1 MTVTD
6 PVTTEPATSNG
17 APQGGTC
24 PYAEFPLPRRG
35 DVLPAEVAVLREE
48 RPIAKVRTLTGD
60 PAWLVSSHALAK
72 QVLEDERFSL
82 KDTANPGV
90 PRQYALTI
98 PPEVVNN
105 MGNINSAGLRN
116 AVMKTLSPRADRELD
131 GWLRAEAHRLIDGLV
146 AQGAPGELRDGF
158 TEPYSAA
165 LHCRLLGIP
174 TDDWRR
180 LMAGIDVAF
189 ITSPT
194 PFAGATPNWY
204 KDLGYM
210 VGQLNA
216 DPEPTDGLLGRFA
229 ELRRSPD
236 VSDRVS
242 DELLATVALSLFGAG
257 AVSTS
262 SFLLNAIVYL
272 CEQPELADRLRA
284 EPALIGAAVDELLR
298 VNLSIGDALPRLAL
312 DDVQVGDVMVRA
324 GELVLV
330 LVEGAN
336 YDPAVFPDPE
346 RIDFGRTSNPH
357 LAFGAGRHFCPASA
371 LGRTHAEIAITA
383 LVERLPALRLA
394 LPAEQLAWRP
404 GFIKRLPERLPVVW

>member
-1 MTVTD
+1 
-6 PVTTEPATSNG
+6 
-17 APQGGTC
+17 
-24 PYAEFPLPRRG
+24 
-35 DVLPAEVAVLREE
+35 
-48 RPIAKVRTLTGD
+48 
-60 PAWLVSSHALAK
+60 
-72 QVLEDERFSL
+72 VLEDERFSL

-116 AVMKTLSPRADRELD
+116 AVMKTLTPRADRELA
-131 GWLRAEAHRLIDGLV
+131 GWLEAEAHRLIDELV

-189 ITSPT
+189 ITSPQ
-194 PFAGATPNWY
+194 PFEGSTPNWY

-210 VGQLNA
+210 VGRLNA
-216 DPEPTDGLLGRFA
+216 DPEPTEGLLGRFV

-236 VSDRVS
+236 AADRIS

-262 SFLLNAIVYL
+262 SFLLHAIIYL
-272 CEQPELADRLRA
+272 VQQPELAERIRR
-284 EPALIGAAVDELLR
+284 EPTVIARAVDELLR
-298 VNLSIGDALPRLAL
+298 YNLSIGDALPRIALADIQL
-312 DDVQVGDVMVRA
+312 GDVLVKE

-330 LVEGAN
+330 LIEGAN
-336 YDPAVFPDPE
+336 YDPEIFPHPE
-346 RIDFGRTSNPH
+346 RIDFDRESNPH
-357 LAFGAGRHFCPASA
+357 LAFGGGRHFCPASA

-383 LVERLPALRLA
+383 LVQRLPELRLA
-394 LPAEQLAWRP
+394 LPADQLAWRP

>member
-1 MTVTD
+1 MT
-6 PVTTEPATSNG
+6 TS
-17 APQGGTC
+17 AQRE
-24 PYAEFPLPRRG
+24 AAFPLSRRG
-35 DVLPAEVAVLREE
+35 DVLPEEANRLRAEQPV
-48 RPIAKVRTLTGD
+48 AKVRTMTGD
-60 PAWLVSSHALAK
+60 EAWLVSSYALAK
-72 QVLEDERFSL
+72 QVLEDDRFSL

-116 AVMKTLSPRADRELD
+116 AVMKTLSPRADKELD
-131 GWLRAEAHRLIDGLV
+131 GWLEAQAHRLLDTLV
-146 AQGAPGELRDGF
+146 ADGAPGDLRDGF

-180 LMAGIDVAF
+180 LMSGIDLAF
-189 ITSPT
+189 ITSPA
-194 PFAGATPNWY
+194 PFEGSAPNWY

-210 VGQLNA
+210 RDRLNA
-216 DPEPTDGLLGRFA
+216 DPAPTEGLLGRFA

-236 VSDRVS
+236 VSDRVD

-262 SFLLNAIVYL
+262 AFLLHAIIALVQ
-272 CEQPELADRLRA
+272 QPELAERLRA
-284 EPALIGAAVDELLR
+284 EPAVIGRAVDELLR

-312 DDVQVGDVMVRA
+312 ADVRLGDVLVKE

-330 LVEGAN
+330 LIEGAN
-336 YDPAVFPDPE
+336 YDPEVFPHPE
-346 RIDFGRTSNPH
+346 KIDFDRDTNPH
-357 LAFGAGRHFCPASA
+357 LAFGGGRHFCPASA
-371 LGRTHAEIAITA
+371 LGRTHAEIALAA

-394 LPAEQLAWRP
+394 LPVEQLAWRP

>member
-1 MTVTD
+1 MTVTN
-6 PVTTEPATSNG
+6 PPTTDIA
-17 APQGGTC
+17 
-24 PYAEFPLPRRG
+24 FPLSRRG
-35 DVLPAEVAVLREE
+35 DVLPVEANRLREE
-48 RPIAKVRTLTGD
+48 TPIARVRTLTGD
-60 PAWLVSSHALAK
+60 PAWLVSSYALAK

-105 MGNINSAGLRN
+105 MGNINSAGLRD
-116 AVMKTLSPRADRELD
+116 AVMKTLSPRADRALD
-131 GWLRAEAHRLIDGLV
+131 GWLRAEAHRLIDELT
-146 AQGAPGELRDGF
+146 AQGAPGELRGDF
-158 TEPYSAA
+158 AEPYSAA
-165 LHCRLLGIP
+165 LHCRLLGLP
-174 TDDWRR
+174 AEDGRR
-180 LMAGIDVAF
+180 LMAGIDIAF
-189 ITSPT
+189 LTSPV
-194 PFAGATPNWY
+194 PFAGAAPNWY
-204 KDLGYM
+204 KDLGH
-210 VGQLNA
+210 VLGRLTA
-216 DPEPTDGLLGRFA
+216 DPEPVDGLLGRFA
-229 ELRRSPD
+229 ALRRSPD
-236 VSDRVS
+236 VSDRVG

-262 SFLLNAIVYL
+262 AFLLNAVVYL
-272 CEQPELADRLRA
+272 CERPELADRLRR
-284 EPALIGAAVDELLR
+284 EPALIGRAVDELLR

-312 DDVQVGDVMVRA
+312 VDVQVGEVLVQE

-346 RIDFGRTSNPH
+346 RIDFDRPSNPH

-371 LGRTHAEIAITA
+371 LGRTHAEIAVAA
-383 LVERLPALRLA
+383 LVERLPGLRLA

>member
-1 MTVTD
+1 MSD
-6 PVTTEPATSNG
+6 PT
-17 APQGGTC
+17 
-24 PYAEFPLPRRG
+24 FPLSRRG
-35 DVLPAEVAVLREE
+35 DVLPEEANRLREE
-48 RPIAKVRTLTGD
+48 RPVARVRTMTGD
-60 PAWLVSSHALAK
+60 PAWLVSSYALAK

-98 PPEVVNN
+98 PPEVVDS

-116 AVMKTLSPRADRELD
+116 AVMKTLSPRADKELD
-131 GWLRAEAHRLIDGLV
+131 GWLQAQAHRLIDTLV
-146 AQGAPGELRDGF
+146 EHGAPAELRDGF
-158 TEPYSAA
+158 AEPYSAA

-174 TDDWRR
+174 ADDWRR
-180 LMAGIDVAF
+180 LMAGVDVAF
-189 ITSPT
+189 LTSPV
-194 PFAGATPNWY
+194 PFVGAAPNWY

-210 VGQLNA
+210 VARLNA
-216 DPEPTDGLLGRFA
+216 DPEPEEGLLGRFA

-236 VSDRVS
+236 VSDRVG

-262 SFLLNAIVYL
+262 SFLLHAVIHLVQ
-272 CEQPELADRLRA
+272 QPELADRLRR
-284 EPALIGAAVDELLR
+284 EPALIGRAVDELLR
-298 VNLSIGDALPRLAL
+298 VNLSIGDALPRIALA
-312 DDVQVGDVMVRA
+312 DVRLGDVEVRE

-336 YDPAVFPDPE
+336 HDPAVFPEPE
-346 RIDFGRTSNPH
+346 RIDFDRTDNPH
-357 LAFGAGRHFCPASA
+357 LAFGAGHHFCPASA

-383 LVERLPALRLA
+383 LVERLPGLRLA
-394 LPAEQLAWRP
+394 LPVEQLAWRP

>member
-1 MTVTD
+1 MT
-6 PVTTEPATSNG
+6 TS
-17 APQGGTC
+17 AQRE
-24 PYAEFPLPRRG
+24 AAFPLSRRG
-35 DVLPAEVAVLREE
+35 DVLPEEANRLRAEQPV
-48 RPIAKVRTLTGD
+48 AKVRTMTGD
-60 PAWLVSSHALAK
+60 EAWLVSSYALAK
-72 QVLEDERFSL
+72 QVLEDDRFSL

-116 AVMKTLSPRADRELD
+116 AVMKTLSPRADKELD
-131 GWLRAEAHRLIDGLV
+131 GWLEAQAHRLLDTLV
-146 AQGAPGELRDGF
+146 ADGAPGDLRDGF

-180 LMAGIDVAF
+180 LMSGIDLAF
-189 ITSPT
+189 ITSPA
-194 PFAGATPNWY
+194 PFEGSAPNWY

-210 VGQLNA
+210 RDRLNA
-216 DPEPTDGLLGRFA
+216 DPAPTEGLLGRFA

-236 VSDRVS
+236 VSDRVD

-262 SFLLNAIVYL
+262 AFLLHAIIALVQ
-272 CEQPELADRLRA
+272 QPELAERLRA
-284 EPALIGAAVDELLR
+284 EPAVIGRAVDELLR

-312 DDVQVGDVMVRA
+312 ADVRLGDVLVKE

-330 LVEGAN
+330 LIEGAN
-336 YDPAVFPDPE
+336 HDPEVFPHPE
-346 RIDFGRTSNPH
+346 KIDFDRDTNPH
-357 LAFGAGRHFCPASA
+357 LAFGGGRHFCPASA
-371 LGRTHAEIAITA
+371 LGRTHAEIALAA

-394 LPAEQLAWRP
+394 LPVEQLAWRR

>member
-1 MTVTD
+1 MT
-6 PVTTEPATSNG
+6 TS
-17 APQGGTC
+17 AQRE
-24 PYAEFPLPRRG
+24 AAFPLSRRG
-35 DVLPAEVAVLREE
+35 DVLPEEANRLRAEQPV
-48 RPIAKVRTLTGD
+48 AKVRTMTGD
-60 PAWLVSSHALAK
+60 EAWLVSSYALAK
-72 QVLEDERFSL
+72 QVLEDDRFSL

-116 AVMKTLSPRADRELD
+116 AVMKTLSPRADKELD
-131 GWLRAEAHRLIDGLV
+131 GWLEAQAHRLLDTLV
-146 AQGAPGELRDGF
+146 ADGAPGDLRDGF

-180 LMAGIDVAF
+180 LMSGIDLAF
-189 ITSPT
+189 ITSPA
-194 PFAGATPNWY
+194 PFEGSAPNWY

-210 VGQLNA
+210 RDRLNA
-216 DPEPTDGLLGRFA
+216 DPAPTEGLLGRFA

-236 VSDRVS
+236 VSDRVD

-262 SFLLNAIVYL
+262 AFLLHAIIALVQ
-272 CEQPELADRLRA
+272 QPELAERLRA
-284 EPALIGAAVDELLR
+284 EPAVIGRAVDELLR

-312 DDVQVGDVMVRA
+312 ADVRLGDVLVKE

-330 LVEGAN
+330 LIEGAN
-336 YDPAVFPDPE
+336 YDPEVFPHPE
-346 RIDFGRTSNPH
+346 KIDFDRDTNPH
-357 LAFGAGRHFCPASA
+357 LAFGGGRHFCPASA
-371 LGRTHAEIAITA
+371 LGRTHAEIALAA

-394 LPAEQLAWRP
+394 LPVEQLAWRR